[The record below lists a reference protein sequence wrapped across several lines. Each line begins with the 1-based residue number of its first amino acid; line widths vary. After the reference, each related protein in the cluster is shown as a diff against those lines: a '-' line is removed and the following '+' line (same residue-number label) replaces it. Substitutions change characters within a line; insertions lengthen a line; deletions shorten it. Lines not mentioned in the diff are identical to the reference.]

1 MASSKNQTYEE
12 ILDHIMTLEIIDT
25 HEHLPAF
32 EHLRDP
38 EADVLTEYLQHYVSS
53 DLISAGLRKN
63 EYYKVLDRTVPLLE
77 RWDMIE
83 PFWMVAKNTGYGRS
97 IAIAVKDLY
106 GIDQLSH
113 STIEELNSRF
123 QEAIK
128 PGNFESVLKD
138 RCKISIAVLDS
149 ALDCDRELFRSVYR
163 LDRFVQPRNQQDIAS
178 IENDTG
184 VRICSFDDWL
194 EACERDLENALD
206 RGAVAIKSALSYQ
219 RTLKFERVSKSRAEE
234 GFFEIFRTRN
244 YPDWETNVISVNKD
258 FEDYMMH
265 FILRLANRRNL
276 VFQIHT
282 GLLEGQGN
290 RLSYSNPALL
300 SDLFLEYPDV
310 QFDIFHISYPFE
322 QELSALAKMFP
333 NVYVNMCWAHIVSP
347 EACVR
352 ALVEF
357 LDTVPYNKISA
368 FGGDYKFVDGVY
380 GHQKIARQNV
390 SKALAAKV
398 NEGVFDI
405 DEAKVIAK
413 MLFFDNPSRILGL

>member
-1 MASSKNQTYEE
+1 
-12 ILDHIMTLEIIDT
+12 
-25 HEHLPAF
+25 
-32 EHLRDP
+32 
-38 EADVLTEYLQHYVSS
+38 
-53 DLISAGLRKN
+53 
-63 EYYKVLDRTVPLLE
+63 
-77 RWDMIE
+77 
-83 PFWMVAKNTGYGRS
+83 
-97 IAIAVKDLY
+97 
-106 GIDQLSH
+106 
-113 STIEELNSRF
+113 
-123 QEAIK
+123 
-128 PGNFESVLKD
+128 
-138 RCKISIAVLDS
+138 VLDS